1 MIQDEIIFD
10 LASFSRDP
18 LGWVLWAFPWG
29 EPGELEAADGPDE
42 WQIWALSAIRDGL
55 LTPFEAIRLAIASG
69 HGIGKSTFVAWVI
82 LWALS
87 TMEDARGVVTANTER
102 QLATKTWPELAK
114 WYRLFIARDLFKM
127 EATSIFSVDPE
138 HRLTWR
144 VDMIPWS
151 EKNPAA
157 FAGLHNKG
165 KRIILVFDEAS
176 EIDDMIWETA
186 EGALTD
192 ADTEIIWTVFGN
204 PTRSVGRFR
213 ECFDGGKFAHRW
225 KHRAIDS
232 RTVRVANK
240 RQLQEFVDDYG
251 EDTDFVRVRVLGQ
264 FPKQGFKEFISAFAV
279 SEAQAREPV
288 AQVFDPLVIGVDVAR
303 FGDDASVIYAR
314 KGRDARTWPPI
325 ILRGLDTMQVAA
337 RAAEEYLRLRADA
350 IFVDGGGVGGGVVD
364 RLRQLRV
371 PVHDINFGSKSDRPT
386 SSTAYANKR
395 AEMWGSLREWLAT
408 GSLPSEG
415 QLAAELVGPVYSFNV
430 RNEILLEKKEDM
442 KKRGLS
448 SPDIADALALTFAYP
463 VVPNEWA
470 GGNHAPA
477 PRVQNEYD
485 PFARERMTA

>member
-1 MIQDEIIFD
+1 MIQDEIISD
-10 LASFSRDP
+10 LAAFSRDP

-29 EPGELEAADGPDE
+29 EPGELEGADGPDE
-42 WQIWALSAIRDGL
+42 WQIWALTAIRDGL

-176 EIDDMIWETA
+176 EIDDIIWETA

-192 ADTEIIWTVFGN
+192 AETEIIWTVFGN

-213 ECFDGGKFAHRW
+213 ECFDGGKFSHRW
-225 KHRAIDS
+225 RHRAIDS
-232 RTVRVANK
+232 RTVKVANK

-264 FPKQGFKEFISAFAV
+264 FPKQGFAEFISAFAV
-279 SEAQAREPV
+279 SEARAREPS
-288 AQVFDPLVIGVDVAR
+288 AQVFDPLILGVDVAR

-325 ILRGLDTMQVAA
+325 ILRGLDTMQVAS

-371 PVHDINFGSKSDRPT
+371 PVHDINFGAKSDRPT
-386 SSTAYANKR
+386 SSVAYANKR

-415 QLAAELVGPVYSFNV
+415 QLAAELVGPTYGFNA
-430 RNEILLEKKEDM
+430 RNEILLERKEDM

-470 GGNHAPA
+470 GGNHNIP

>member
-1 MIQDEIIFD
+1 MIQDEIISD
-10 LASFSRDP
+10 LAAFSRDP

-29 EPGELEAADGPDE
+29 EPGELEGADGPDE
-42 WQIWALSAIRDGL
+42 WQIWALTAIRDGL

-176 EIDDMIWETA
+176 EIDDIIWETA

-192 ADTEIIWTVFGN
+192 AETEIIWTVFGN

-213 ECFDGGKFAHRW
+213 ECFDGGKFSHRW
-225 KHRAIDS
+225 RHRAIDS
-232 RTVRVANK
+232 RTVKVANK

-264 FPKQGFKEFISAFAV
+264 FPKQGFAEFISAFAV
-279 SEAQAREPV
+279 SEAQAREPS
-288 AQVFDPLVIGVDVAR
+288 AQVFDPLILGVDVAR

-325 ILRGLDTMQVAA
+325 ILRGLDTMQVAS

-371 PVHDINFGSKSDRPT
+371 PVHDINFGAKSDRPT
-386 SSTAYANKR
+386 SSVAYANKR

-415 QLAAELVGPVYSFNV
+415 QLAAELVGPTYGFNA
-430 RNEILLEKKEDM
+430 RNEILLERKEDM

-470 GGNHAPA
+470 GGNHNIP